1 MALDEIELR
10 GRRIAAGQRVFP
22 LITAAD
28 RDPAQFP
35 EPDRLDVGR
44 PDNRHLAFGYG
55 IHFCVGA
62 PLARLEGQVAVAT
75 LLRRL
80 PALRPGTDPPV
91 WRETFLLRGLRSL
104 PVVF

>member
-1 MALDEIELR
+1 MTLR
-10 GRRIAAGQRVFP
+10 LGAAN
-22 LITAAD
+22 

-35 EPDRLDVGR
+35 EPDRLDLTR

-62 PLARLEGQVAVAT
+62 PLARLEAELAFSA

-80 PALRPGTDPPV
+80 PGLRLDAAELTWDRSV
-91 WRETFLLRGLRSL
+91 VFRGLTRL
-104 PVVF
+104 PLSFDPA